1 MLPLN
6 KYSET
11 SYPFVFLQ
19 VLFILLVPKNG
30 PNKQCIIKSDHVF
43 LEMLFSH
50 FKCYNC
56 KLCDLKVLYLL
67 FVICAEH
74 G

>member
-1 MLPLN
+1 MLLLN

-30 PNKQCIIKSDHVF
+30 PYKQRIVKLDHVF
-43 LEMLFSH
+43 VEVLFSH
-50 FKCYNC
+50 FQCCN
-56 KLCDLKVLYLL
+56 
-67 FVICAEH
+67 
-74 G
+74 

>member
-6 KYSET
+6 KYNET

-30 PNKQCIIKSDHVF
+30 PYKQCIIKSDHVF
-43 LEMLFSH
+43 LV
-50 FKCYNC
+50 
-56 KLCDLKVLYLL
+56 LCCVVFPLEVLQLKV
-67 FVICAEH
+67 V
-74 G
+74 

>member
-6 KYSET
+6 KNSET

-30 PNKQCIIKSDHVF
+30 PYKQRIIKLDHVL
-43 LEMLFSH
+43 LEVLFSH
-50 FKCYNC
+50 FKCDN
-56 KLCDLKVLYLL
+56 
-67 FVICAEH
+67 
-74 G
+74 